1 MRKQLVLGFAGVALA
16 FPALAQAPDENTLV
30 IAQSVD
36 APTMDPADI
45 SSRNA
50 SNIAQ
55 HIFGSLY
62 TRSEDGGLEPYFAT
76 GVEEAEDGLS
86 LTYTIREGLACH
98 DGEVLDAEDVAY
110 SFNRAADPE
119 EGFTGNTPGYI
130 YSSVG
135 FEDAEVIDPQTVK
148 INFSKYNPIAAGML
162 TEVYIHCKDSY
173 EAMSRDEASQTPVGS
188 GPYKFVE
195 WVKDDRVV
203 LEAWDDWSMDKPTF
217 ETLVWRVIPE
227 ASTRT
232 AELISGNVDIITNV
246 SPDQIETVN
255 ASGDAEVQVV
265 EGLRRIYIGFNQKE
279 KFADTPGGK
288 AIQDPAV
295 RQALQYAIDV
305 PAICQN
311 LLAFDCERATGPVNP
326 PNDHPDLEPY
336 PYDPAKAEALLDAA
350 GFPRDE
356 NGVRFELKLQSPNGR
371 YINDG
376 QIAQVVGQYLTDIGV
391 PTEVELLDFASAFVP
406 LIRAHDAGPL
416 FLLGTGGALF
426 SPLSD
431 MMDFSAPDAGTN
443 YTEWQD
449 EEFFGLW
456 EEIQATRDPE
466 VQRQVQLEM
475 LKIFHERGPWLLMYF
490 QPDYY
495 GVSNRLNWTAP
506 RDEQI
511 NVTEAT
517 LN

>member
-1 MRKQLVLGFAGVALA
+1 MKRHILLGLAGAIAAGL
-16 FPALAQAPDENTLV
+16 PAAAQTPDENTIV

-36 APTMDPADI
+36 APTLDPADI

-50 SNIAQ
+50 SNIAG

-62 TRSEDGGLEPYFAT
+62 VRTEDGIKPYFAT
-76 GVEEAEDGLS
+76 DYTEAEDGLS
-86 LTYTIREGLACH
+86 QTYTIREGLTCH
-98 DGEVLDAEDVAY
+98 DGEPLTAEDVAY
-110 SFNRAADPE
+110 SFNRPADPD

-135 FEDAEVIDPQTVK
+135 FDNAEVIDEQTVK
-148 INFSKYNPIAAGML
+148 INFTKYNPIAAGMI
-162 TEVYIHCKDSY
+162 TEVHVHCKDSY

-195 WVKDDRVV
+195 WVKDDHIT
-203 LEAWDDWSMDKPTF
+203 LEKWDDFSMEEPTF

-232 AELISGNVDIITNV
+232 AELMSGNVDIITNV

-255 ASGDAEVQVV
+255 QSDAAKVQVV
-265 EGLRRIYIGFNQKE
+265 EGLRRIYIGFNQKA
-279 KFADTPGGK
+279 KFAETDGGA

-295 RQALQYAIDV
+295 RKALQYAIDV
-305 PAICQN
+305 PAICEN
-311 LLAFDCERATGPVNP
+311 LLATTCERATGMVNP

-336 PYDPAKAEALLDAA
+336 PYDPEMAEQLLDEA
-350 GFPRDE
+350 GYPRGED
-356 NGVRFELKLQSPNGR
+356 GVRFSLTLQSPNGR

-376 QIAQVVGQYLTDIGV
+376 QIAQVVGQMLTDIGV
-391 PTEVELLDFASAFVP
+391 ETEVELLDFSSTYVP

-431 MMDFSAPDAGTN
+431 MMDFATQDAGTN
-443 YTEWQD
+443 YTEWED
-449 EEFFGLW
+449 EEFFSGW
-456 EEIQATRDPE
+456 EKIQATRDPE
-466 VQRQVQLEM
+466 EQRAAQLEM
-475 LKIFHERGPWLLMYF
+475 LEIFYERGPWLLMYF

-495 GVSNRLNWTAP
+495 GVSNRLNWEAP
-506 RDEQI
+506 RDEVI
-511 NVTEAT
+511 DVTDAT